1 MQQKA
6 VTARFENDIACCF
19 VVEQY
24 SKKICTKQCY
34 GIVHSK
40 PDKQNEQ
47 AVSEHRIQHSDK
59 QKPYELVLYSL
70 QQFYR
75 SFYQLFKHSFQ
86 RFGLQMYK
94 KNSRLPFFRYLCR
107 DYYTLTRY
115 VRNKETF
122 DFHHQ

>member
-1 MQQKA
+1 MQQKPVA
-6 VTARFENDIACCF
+6 LCLENDIARCF

-24 SKKICTKQCY
+24 SKEVRTKPCA
-34 GIVHSK
+34 GLAHSK

-59 QKPYELVLYSL
+59 QKSYELVLYPL

>member
-6 VTARFENDIACCF
+6 VATRFENDIARCF

-24 SKKICTKQCY
+24 SKKVCTKQCD

-59 QKPYELVLYSL
+59 QKPYELVLYPL

>member
-6 VTARFENDIACCF
+6 VAARFENDIACCF
-19 VVEQY
+19 VVKQN
-24 SKKICTKQCY
+24 SKEVCTKQSY

-75 SFYQLFKHSFQ
+75 CFYQLFKHSFQ
-86 RFGLQMYK
+86 RFGSANVQK
-94 KNSRLPFFRYLCR
+94 KLPIAVFSLP
-107 DYYTLTRY
+107 LP
-115 VRNKETF
+115 
-122 DFHHQ
+122 